1 MTYKEFDNI
10 LKTIGL
16 NKKEFAKMVGMS
28 YTSITNWGQKA
39 NVPSWVISWLENY
52 IKSSKFDKVKKIFND
67 EVDIE
72 NLKSNDA

>member
-52 IKSSKFDKVKKIFND
+52 IKSSKFDKVKKIFDD
-67 EVDIE
+67 EVNIE
-72 NLKSNDA
+72 NLK